1 MNRQTKRMLQR
12 QGQLPAEE
20 GGEGGPPRRP
30 GTAVGG
36 ADGSGPGRGGGRGG
50 RSAAQPRRSNVR
62 RERTSPATFVREVR
76 GELRRVA
83 WPTRAEVINYSTIVL
98 VTLVVLVALIF
109 VLDFAFAKSILFL
122 FDTPE

>member
-1 MNRQTKRMLQR
+1 MLQR
-12 QGQLPAEE
+12 QGQLPPEE

-36 ADGSGPGRGGGRGG
+36 ADGSGPGRGGRTG
-50 RSAAQPRRSNVR
+50 APPRRTNVR

-83 WPTRAEVINYSTIVL
+83 WPTRPEVINYSLIVL
-98 VTLVVLVALIF
+98 VTLVVLVTLIF
-109 VLDFAFAKSILFL
+109 VLDLAFAKSILFL